1 MLKHLVVGLLFVACS
16 PVFANDDGRG
26 RCSNATINGNY
37 GFSMTGSIQP
47 IGNVALSGT
56 IRSDGHGS
64 FSGGNGERRRTNR
77 PSSSQCR
84 LHWNGAV
91 STRSAE
97 LSYVAHNLFCYYEAR
112 GRVLHAQ
119 HGTRLNSFGESTT
132 LVMFFAAHRAAQR
145 GLFFCVATAASMRG

>member
-64 FSGGNGERRRTNR
+64 FSGVEMGSVGGQIVQATYT
-77 PSSSQCR
+77 
-84 LHWNGAV
+84 GTYAV
-91 STRSAE
+91 NADCTGTAQYQ
-97 LSYVAHNLFCYYEAR
+97 LVAPN
-112 GRVLHAQ
+112 
-119 HGTRLNSFGESTT
+119 
-132 LVMFFAAHRAAQR
+132 LVMSRTISFVITKRGAEFFMLSTVPGSILSGKAQR
-145 GLFFCVATAASMRG
+145 